1 MHQHRP
7 SQVTETNS
15 AVTSIAMPDP
25 LALPAAAT
33 SASASSSFDP
43 SPRSPSLAADPF
55 LSHLHTRLTSAERSF
70 LLSDY
75 HAASALCVDIL
86 HELITLTSAFSSP
99 SPLSPPFHSCSS
111 LCVCV
116 PTFTLLVQSSIA
128 QQQQAFSL
136 SQLTSLVTLYYG
148 IPGAED
154 AAWQRLPS
162 VPFTV
167 CLMWLLHSG
176 HWQEGVK
183 RSVHW
188 LEARRRKAGGTGGSE
203 LQPTER
209 CRDDEY
215 LRVLEL
221 LVFYALLPMGEWG
234 EAAMLVRRSE
244 ILSKEQKE
252 TWLRCIRQMQEQA
265 EAAATAGGHL
275 EERKETDEAEHTRHS
290 SKTAAESSTTQSTTS
305 QVSISPALFPSDR
318 QADASFASSSS
329 PSSSLPAP
337 PPAAVVAV
345 ASTPAVRSLSAEL
358 SSQLL
363 TLHGRVYL
371 LLHSHSPQLAGW
383 YQRAVLS
390 VSVHHRLLLLILALL
405 VLKRL
410 HSWWRPLYAV
420 PLQRLQ
426 QTAAWQF
433 IASECSSLAA
443 LLLSTGFGRLL
454 S

>member
-1 MHQHRP
+1 
-7 SQVTETNS
+7 
-15 AVTSIAMPDP
+15 MPDP
-25 LALPAAAT
+25 LVLSAT
-33 SASASSSFDP
+33 PSSAFASSSVDP
-43 SPRSPSLAADPF
+43 TPRSPSLAADPF

-116 PTFTLLVQSSIA
+116 PTFTLHVQSSIA
-128 QQQQAFSL
+128 QQQQAFSV

-148 IPGAED
+148 SLGAED

-162 VPFTV
+162 APFTV
-167 CLMWLLHSG
+167 CLMWLLHSRQ
-176 HWQEGVK
+176 WQEGVK
-183 RSVHW
+183 RSVQW
-188 LEARRRKAGGTGGSE
+188 LEARRRKPGGSAGSE

-244 ILSKEQKE
+244 IVSKEQKE
-252 TWLRCIRQMQEQA
+252 TWLRCIRQMEEQS
-265 EAAATAGGHL
+265 EAATTAGGHRG
-275 EERKETDEAEHTRHS
+275 ESKEAEEHSRQS
-290 SKTAAESSTTQSTTS
+290 SKSAADSSSATQATPS
-305 QVSISPALFPSDR
+305 QPRISAPVFPSD
-318 QADASFASSSS
+318 QQVDSSVPSS
-329 PSSSLPAP
+329 PSSQAAP
-337 PPAAVVAV
+337 PPAAVAV
-345 ASTPAVRSLSAEL
+345 TSAPAVRSVSSVL

-371 LLHSHSPQLAGW
+371 MLHSHSPQLAGW
-383 YQRAVLS
+383 YQRAVLF
-390 VSVHHRLLLLILALL
+390 VSAHHRLLLLILALAL
-405 VLKRL
+405 LKRL
-410 HSWWRPLYAV
+410 HQYWRPLYSA

-426 QTAAWQF
+426 QTAAWQL
-433 IASECSSLAA
+433 IASESSSLAA
-443 LLLSTGFGRLL
+443 LLFSTGFGRLL